1 MKLQCSRSLLASA
14 LGTVAVVVPSR
25 TPKEILRNVKL
36 IVADG
41 TATLIGTDQEVGIRY
56 VIPDIDTTSS
66 GEALLP
72 TARIGAILREVQDDT
87 ISLEVTEEAL
97 WVRTAHSE
105 FRLSV
110 ENPAEFP
117 DVAAFNEENY
127 HVIPGKTLKQGI
139 QRTLFAADV
148 ESTRYALGGVL
159 MELRPTQMT
168 LAATDSRRLAVFRAP
183 CSAQGSV
190 SEEVGTPVIPSKAM
204 QLIEKSIQD
213 LEKDVHIAIH
223 HNDVLVRSGNSTIYA
238 RLVEGR
244 FPRYQDV
251 IPQSFE
257 VEIPLVTGP
266 LLSAVRQAMIVQSE
280 ESKGVDFV
288 FDSGT
293 LTLKSTA
300 SDIGT
305 SKVELPISFDG
316 QAIDITFDPKYVA
329 DFLRVLDQAGQITLN
344 LIDSNS
350 AAVFKSED
358 SYTYVVMPLAK
369 D

>member
-1 MKLQCSRSLLASA
+1 MKLQCPRSLLAAAIS
-14 LGTVAVVVPSR
+14 TVAVVVPSR
-25 TPKEILRNVKL
+25 TPKEILRNIKL
-36 IVADG
+36 VVG
-41 TATLIGTDQEVGIRY
+41 GGKATLIGTDQEVGIRY
-56 VIPDIDTTSS
+56 EIPEIETTSA
-66 GEALLP
+66 GEVLLP
-72 TARIGAILREVQDDT
+72 TARISAILREVQDDT

-97 WVRTAHSE
+97 WVRTSQSE

-127 HVIPGKTLKQGI
+127 HVIPGRSLKQGI

-159 MELRPTQMT
+159 MELRPTSMT
-168 LAATDSRRLAVFRAP
+168 LAATDSRRLAVFKAP
-183 CSAQGSV
+183 SSAQGRV

-223 HNDVLVRSGNSTIYA
+223 NNDVLVRSGHSTIYA

-251 IPQSFE
+251 IPSSFE
-257 VEIPLVTGP
+257 MQIPLVVGP
-266 LLSAVRQAMIVQSE
+266 FLSSVRQAMIVQSE

-288 FDSGT
+288 FENGT

-305 SKVELPISFDG
+305 SRIQLPISFDG
-316 QAIDITFDPKYVA
+316 AKIDITFDPKYVA
-329 DFLRVLDQAGQITLN
+329 DFLRVLDPAGQTTLN
-344 LIDSNS
+344 LIDQNS
-350 AAVFKSED
+350 AAVFKSEEN
-358 SYTYVVMPLAK
+358 YTYVVMPLAK